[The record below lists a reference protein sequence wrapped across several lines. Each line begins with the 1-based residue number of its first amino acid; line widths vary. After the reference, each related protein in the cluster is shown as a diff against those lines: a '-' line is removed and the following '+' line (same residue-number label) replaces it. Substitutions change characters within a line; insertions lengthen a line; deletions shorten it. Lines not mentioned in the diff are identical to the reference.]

1 MMDTSSA
8 RRASP
13 AVLLLWFGAAFVSTV
28 CGIGGGLYAVP
39 ILHFLLG
46 VELKTA
52 IATSLPIV
60 MAMTLAGTVAEA
72 VRADSTLDV
81 SIVSLLCLGAFV
93 GARLGKALVDR
104 LAGNTLRILF
114 VVLLIGVGIK
124 VFATPGNPTFARGV
138 LALHLS
144 AGELALVVVFGF
156 VGGFVAPIF
165 GIGGGLIV
173 VPALYLGLADVDY
186 LTARA
191 CSTAMST
198 VTSAQLAWMYWREGK
213 IERGSAKSLGLVGL
227 FAGVAGVTAV
237 HRSGWD
243 EIARVLL
250 AVTLVVIAGRFVWDA
265 WTSRGAAKSG

>member
-1 MMDTSSA
+1 MDANSA

-46 VELKTA
+46 APLKTA

-72 VRADSTLDV
+72 MRADSALDLL
-81 SIVSLLCLGAFV
+81 IVALLCLGAFF
-93 GARLGKALVDR
+93 GARLGKVLVDR

-114 VVLLIGVGIK
+114 VILLIGVGLK
-124 VFATPGNPTFARGV
+124 VFATPANPGFARGV
-138 LALHLS
+138 LALNLGP
-144 AGELALVVVFGF
+144 GEMALVVLFGF
-156 VGGFVAPIF
+156 VGGFVSPLF

-213 IERGSAKSLGLVGL
+213 IERGAATSLGFVGL
-227 FAGVAGVTAV
+227 LAGVAGVVAV

-243 EIARVLL
+243 EIARMLL
-250 AVTLVVIAGRFVWDA
+250 AVTLVGIAGRFAWDA
-265 WTSRGAAKSG
+265 WKSRAAR